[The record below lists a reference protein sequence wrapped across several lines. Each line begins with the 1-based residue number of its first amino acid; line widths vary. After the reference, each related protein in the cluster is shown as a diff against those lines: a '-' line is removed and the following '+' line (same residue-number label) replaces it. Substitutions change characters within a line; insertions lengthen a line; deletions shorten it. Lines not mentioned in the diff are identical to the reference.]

1 MSQPEIRMG
10 YVADVWVRQMHFLNA
25 GDVEMGHTH
34 DFDHTT
40 LLASG
45 ALSVKVDGV
54 VTEFKAPHMIL
65 IKAEY
70 EHELTALEPN
80 TVAYCVHAVRNTG
93 GGDLVSPDMV
103 PATSGAAE
111 GVL

>member
-40 LLASG
+40 LLAAG
-45 ALSVKVDGV
+45 ALRVKVNGATTD
-54 VTEFKAPHMIL
+54 FRAPHMIV
-65 IKAEY
+65 IKAEH
-70 EHELTALEPN
+70 EHELTSLEPN
-80 TVAYCVHAVRNTG
+80 TVAYCVHAVRTSI
-93 GGDLVSPDMV
+93 GGDIVSDDMM
-103 PATSGAAE
+103 PN
-111 GVL
+111 GV